1 MTRRPA
7 KPAATPATSSVIR
20 PPMPLDELDR
30 WLRTPRKRQPVADC
44 LTMLDG
50 FVTAIVAGPV
60 TYEPFGWLCPLLGV
74 TKDACLNG
82 DTLEFA
88 AIAAVA
94 EHHNI
99 ISAVLSETQNA
110 FMPLFGRSETG
121 DVDVGPWCR
130 GFYAAIQLN
139 PKFWRKLLPARRQA
153 HRRTFG
159 SSRSWRTA
167 PVQTVARSPVHRRL
181 DRSPNWRASMPI
193 ATSRPPSWP
202 CASSGAPP
210 ADTTSRLDP
219 YSQQPGEPAKRIV
232 TAH

>member
-153 HRRTFG
+153 HLWLIPILAHCTGPDGR
-159 SSRSWRTA
+159 
-167 PVQTVARSPVHRRL
+167 PVP
-181 DRSPNWRASMPI
+181 
-193 ATSRPPSWP
+193 
-202 CASSGAPP
+202 GAPP
-210 ADTTSRLDP
+210 LGPFAERARFDAPRNIPPAVVAMREFWAPSRYNRAP
-219 YSQQPGEPAKRIV
+219 
-232 TAH
+232 